1 MGTVFH
7 KKELLV
13 LLQDF
18 YCLTG
23 LRAVVFDSFG
33 MEVLS
38 YPPELPAYCRLIRSV
53 PNGKTGCYLCDQA
66 ACRKAT
72 RQKQTV
78 IYPCHAGL
86 IEVITRIQINDAVV
100 GFLLLSHIVQGADE
114 QGEWDYAQKCCGAY
128 KVDAD
133 ALREAYNALP
143 RTPYPVL
150 KSASDLLALAAAA
163 LYQKGLTRL
172 AADSM
177 QEKLSRYLGDYFRY
191 VSEELPVLVRNILP
205 ISMAQEDN
213 FICGL
218 SYGGY
223 LAWRVALTHPQTFS
237 CAGSLSS
244 PIDVLADIRDKHLG
258 QYGYPLPEQVADTD
272 RDLIHLVRKAV
283 SEQTELPDLFQACGT
298 EDFTWEYNTAA
309 RDAVRA
315 LGVKTAWVE
324 FPGVHNFDFWNVA
337 VRRFMDWL
345 PLRGA
350 PVEGKE

>member
-1 MGTVFH
+1 MSFMQIDLTSRYVGRTNVAVFYPTKAPSAEAKH
-7 KKELLV
+7 GHPGAKPRPVIRLRPGEKYQALWLLHGSGGDFRHWLLNSMLMELAEKQQL
-13 LLQDF
+13 
-18 YCLTG
+18 
-23 LRAVVFDSFG
+23 AVV
-33 MEVLS
+33 M
-38 YPPELPAYCRLIRSV
+38 P
-53 PNGKTGCYLCDQA
+53 
-66 ACRKAT
+66 
-72 RQKQTV
+72 TV
-78 IYPCHAGL
+78 KDFIGGQP
-86 IEVITRIQINDAVV
+86 D
-100 GFLLLSHIVQGADE
+100 
-114 QGEWDYAQKCCGAY
+114 
-128 KVDAD
+128 
-133 ALREAYNALP
+133 
-143 RTPYPVL
+143 
-150 KSASDLLALAAAA
+150 
-163 LYQKGLTRL
+163 
-172 AADSM
+172 
-177 QEKLSRYLGDYFRY
+177 LGDYFRY